1 MLKLVM
7 LPFQVAMA
15 VLKEIDRAT
24 APKPKIIPSRT
35 CSIRWPQDQAERKV
49 G

>member
-1 MLKLVM
+1 MLKVIM
-7 LPFQVAMA
+7 LPLQVAMA

-35 CSIRWPQDQAERKV
+35 CSIRWPQDRAERKA